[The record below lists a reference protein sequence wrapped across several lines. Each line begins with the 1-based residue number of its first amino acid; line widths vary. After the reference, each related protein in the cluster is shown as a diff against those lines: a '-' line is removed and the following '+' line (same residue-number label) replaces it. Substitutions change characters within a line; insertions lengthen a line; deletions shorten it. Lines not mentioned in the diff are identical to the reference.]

1 MSAGDGERS
10 GVPATRST
18 PPADFSTPAVVL
30 KFDPNVMHH
39 GGLGVIR
46 SLGRAGVPVY
56 GVHEGPWAP
65 AAVSRYL
72 TGRCF
77 WRPAPEDVDR
87 VLAGLKRL
95 AERIGRAAV
104 LLPTD
109 DAGAIFLSEHGAAL
123 RDYFLFPDLA

>member
-65 AAVSRYL
+65 AASSRYL
-72 TGRCF
+72 AGRF
-77 WRPAPEDVDR
+77 FSQPNPADVDC
-87 VLAGLKRL
+87 VLTGLRRL
-95 AERIGRAAV
+95 AEQIGRPSV
-104 LLPTD
+104 LITTD
-109 DAGAIFLSEHGAAL
+109 DAGAIFLAEHGRNL
-123 RDYFLFPDLA
+123 RRWFLF